1 MSNVTPTKYL
11 QLPFLFSEEQL
22 IHDLQVLLKS
32 EWIPHFNQQGYTGA
46 WNSLPLYALGGD
58 PGNILAHLESEME
71 ALATP
76 FLKPCTYLQEVISN
90 FSCSFSS
97 IRLLRLAAGAYIKP
111 HRDFKSGYEDDFFR
125 LHIPI
130 QTNPLVNFTL
140 DGHRLVMQPG
150 ECWYTNV
157 NYVHSVSNGGS
168 TDRIHLVIDG
178 RRNEWSDRLF
188 FSLAPK
194 ESFLQKKEQ
203 AFEPTTIRLMIEELR
218 RQDGEGAKALI
229 KELEQQL
236 FGVFNSE

>member
-1 MSNVTPTKYL
+1 
-11 QLPFLFSEEQL
+11 
-22 IHDLQVLLKS
+22 
-32 EWIPHFNQQGYTGA
+32 
-46 WNSLPLYALGGD
+46 
-58 PGNILAHLESEME
+58 
-71 ALATP
+71 
-76 FLKPCTYLQEVISN
+76 
-90 FSCSFSS
+90 
-97 IRLLRLAAGAYIKP
+97 
-111 HRDFKSGYEDDFFR
+111 
-125 LHIPI
+125 
-130 QTNPLVNFTL
+130 
-140 DGHRLVMQPG
+140 MQPG

-203 AFEPTTIRLMIEELR
+203 AFEPATIRLMIEELR

-236 FGVFNSE
+236 FGGENSE